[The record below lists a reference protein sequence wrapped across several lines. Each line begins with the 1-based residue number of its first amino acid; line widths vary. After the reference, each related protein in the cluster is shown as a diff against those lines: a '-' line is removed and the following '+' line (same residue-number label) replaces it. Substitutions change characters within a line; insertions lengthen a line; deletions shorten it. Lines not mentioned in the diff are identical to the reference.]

1 MLPPNINHTTL
12 QSLIDRMKQI
22 SPYYTPEWRFTPEQ
36 PDPGT
41 ALFMIVADM
50 ILENTKRFNQVP
62 LNHFIAYLNLFD
74 VSLLSAKPARAY
86 VTFTMNIGSPY
97 PVMIPLKTEVTA
109 PGKEEEILFETE
121 NPLLV
126 TPAIPTHVFVTNGEI
141 DQILYITN
149 QLHELCTQGT
159 MEPFIAYPGPSSA
172 NMQEHCLYIAQD
184 DVLHLLHPSTVELE
198 LYNEKNHLTLSGI
211 CSRMAAPELVSWEYW
226 SEGQWNRFD
235 QVIANDHIITLH
247 KHAQVELSPVEVNGL
262 SARWI
267 RALVGIGVLD
277 RFVHEG
283 ELPVIDNIKLRS
295 TFIGEPN
302 AGIAPDTLFN
312 DDVEVKPT
320 GFYPFGEFFTPQASF
335 YLSCR
340 EALSKKG
347 GLITLQFNLKTVPNQ
362 MSQPKAPVIDYKL
375 IMKRDAFDEPEIPC
389 VSITKAVW
397 EYWNGLGW
405 VRLFSD
411 EEYESIFYKPEEEQW
426 TVIFHCPED
435 MIETTVNSHQNYWIR
450 CKIMKTENLFTAD
463 PIYLSPWIE
472 NVRFRFE
479 YGDKLIQAEECQTL
493 NQLQWS
499 NYRGNILSSWKIAF
513 QPYEAL
519 DCERPALYI
528 GFDQPPIKGPIGM
541 YISIES
547 MGTPPE
553 LSVIR
558 YEYLRKKPGVVEW
571 VELKVDDDTK
581 GLRRSGIIQFVGPSD
596 FTSQERYGVSGYW
609 MRAVLLEQTK
619 NTASPIIKG
628 IYMNSVAAVQQETFR
643 NENPDKLSSG
653 MLEFRLSRTPV
664 SSEEVWVDETGQLI
678 EEQIQSLS
686 RLNPDSIDVIRDSEG
701 NIQRV
706 WTLWKRVESW
716 SSSAADDRHYVLNSN
731 SGTISFGDGTIGRL
745 PHPFDSE
752 KIKVH
757 YKQTKGAEGNV
768 PARSIASL
776 RDSFAF
782 INTVFN
788 PEPSAGGSNSESLE
802 EALERGPHI
811 IKHRGRAVTAED
823 FEWLAREA
831 SLQVAKAKCLPN
843 MNARLEQENGTITI
857 VVLPKGGHTDTSL
870 FLEVK
875 RQVEQYLLERA
886 PNTVS
891 QTGRIHVIA
900 PAYLELSVQVELVV
914 NSMDTVLSTEQ
925 AVLLRLQQFLDPL
938 SGNYD
943 KKGWGIGQPI
953 HISSFY
959 ALLKSIP
966 VVNHIHTITMDIVKL
981 ENGIREE
988 ISAAEMGV
996 MIHGII
1002 TSGNH
1007 RIFIRANSLA

>member
-1 MLPPNINHTTL
+1 
-12 QSLIDRMKQI
+12 MKQI

-50 ILENTKRFNQVP
+50 LLENTKRFNQVP

-86 VTFTMNIGSPY
+86 VTFTMNAGSPY
-97 PVMIPLKTEVTA
+97 PVLIPMKTEVTA

-126 TPAIPTHVFVTNGEI
+126 TPSIPTHVFTTNGEI

-149 QLHELCTQGT
+149 QLHELCTIGT
-159 MEPFIAYPGPSSA
+159 MESFEAYPGPSAA
-172 NMQEHCLYIAQD
+172 NMQQHCMYIAQD
-184 DVLHLLHPSTVELE
+184 DVLHLIHPSTIELE
-198 LYNEKNHLTLSGI
+198 LYHEKNHLTLNNI
-211 CSRMAAPELVSWEYW
+211 CANMVTPEVVTWEYW
-226 SEGQWNRFD
+226 NEEQWKPFEQATATDNK
-235 QVIANDHIITLH
+235 ITLH
-247 KHAQVELSPVEVNGL
+247 KNNLAELSTVEVNGVM
-262 SARWI
+262 ARWI
-267 RALVGIGVLD
+267 RASVGTGLLDQLVQD
-277 RFVHEG
+277 G
-283 ELPVIDNIKLRS
+283 ELPEIDNIQLRS
-295 TFIGEPN
+295 TYIGELN
-302 AGIAPDTLFN
+302 SGITPDTLFH
-312 DDVEVKPT
+312 DDVEVKPN
-320 GFYPFGEFFTPQASF
+320 GFYPFGEFFTPQACF

-340 EALSKKG
+340 EALCKKG
-347 GLITLQFNLKTVPNQ
+347 GLITVQFNLKTVPNQ

-375 IMKRDAFDEPEIPC
+375 IMKRNAFDEPEIPY
-389 VSITKAVW
+389 VSITKTVW
-397 EYWNGLGW
+397 EYWNGMGW
-405 VRLFSD
+405 VRLFNG
-411 EEYESIFYKPEEEQW
+411 EEYESLFYKPDEEQW
-426 TVIFHCPED
+426 TVVFHCPED
-435 MIETTVNSHQNYWIR
+435 MVETTVNSHQNYWIR
-450 CKIMKTENLFTAD
+450 CKIMKTENLYTAD

-493 NQLQWS
+493 NSLQWS
-499 NYRGNILSSWKIAF
+499 NRRGNIASTKKLAF
-513 QPYEAL
+513 QPYEVL
-519 DCERPALYI
+519 DCKRPALYI
-528 GFDQPPIKGPIGM
+528 GFDQPPVKGPLGI
-541 YISIES
+541 YVSIEA

-553 LSVIR
+553 LSFIR
-558 YEYLRKKPGVVEW
+558 FEYLRKKPGVVEW

-581 GLRRSGIIQFVGPSD
+581 AMRRSGIIQFVGPPD
-596 FTSQERYGVSGYW
+596 FISQERYGATAYW
-609 MRAVLLEQTK
+609 IRAVLMEQTR
-619 NTASPIIKG
+619 NTSSPVING
-628 IYMNSVAAVQQETFR
+628 IYMNTVSTIQQESFR
-643 NENPDKLSSG
+643 NENPDKIKSG

-664 SSEEVWVDETGQLI
+664 RSEEVWVDETGQLI
-678 EEQIQSLS
+678 EEQILTLH
-686 RLNPDSIDVIRDSEG
+686 RINPEAIDIIKDSEG

-706 WTLWKRVESW
+706 WTRWKRVESW
-716 SSSAADDRHYVLNSN
+716 TESTADDRHYMLNCN
-731 SGTISFGDGTIGRL
+731 AGIISFGNGTIGRL

-757 YKQTKGAEGNV
+757 YKQTRGAEGNV
-768 PARSIASL
+768 PARTIASL

-788 PEPSAGGSNSESLE
+788 PEPSAGGSHSESLE

-843 MNARLEQENGTITI
+843 MNARLEQENGAVTV
-857 VVLPKGGHTDTSL
+857 VVLPKGGHTDSSL

-886 PNTVS
+886 PNIVT

-900 PAYLELSVQVELVV
+900 PAYLELSVNVELVV
-914 NSMDTVLSTEQ
+914 KSMDTVLSTEQ
-925 AVLLRLQQFLDPL
+925 AVSLKLQQFLDPL
-938 SGNYD
+938 GGNYD
-943 KKGWGIGQPI
+943 NRGWGIGQPI

-966 VVNHIHTITMDIVKL
+966 TVNHITKITMDIIKL
-981 ENGIREE
+981 ENGLREE
-988 ISAAEMGV
+988 IPISEMDR

-1002 TSGNH
+1002 TNGSH
-1007 RIFIRANSLA
+1007 QILIRSK